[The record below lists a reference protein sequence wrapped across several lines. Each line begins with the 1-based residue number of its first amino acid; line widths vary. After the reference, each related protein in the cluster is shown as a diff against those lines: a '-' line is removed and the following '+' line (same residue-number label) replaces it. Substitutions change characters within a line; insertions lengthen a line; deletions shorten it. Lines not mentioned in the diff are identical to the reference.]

1 MTHLSHQSLTL
12 LATLGGQW
20 GFHVYVILGTRQS
33 SDDRKKAMFMKRFT
47 RPFRRLQ
54 GKLTL
59 SYTLTSVVTFL
70 LIEVTL
76 ITILLVVVSL
86 NISAIVLNNL
96 KQEALQAAPYY
107 IHGSPDQEALAT
119 WLHIIE
125 PTVSN
130 LGSGNNHPIFLSV
143 VDTQG
148 KSIASI
154 GTLSLPLATP
164 VQTELSPRNRAHLI
178 AVLHDGKGRTST
190 VEQDTGDTLVA
201 ITPIVG
207 QRAISRVRWS

>member
-1 MTHLSHQSLTL
+1 
-12 LATLGGQW
+12 
-20 GFHVYVILGTRQS
+20 
-33 SDDRKKAMFMKRFT
+33 MFMKRFT
-47 RPFRRLQ
+47 GRFRQLR

-86 NISAIVLNNL
+86 NISIFVLNNL

-107 IHGSPDQEALAT
+107 IHGSPDQEALMT

-130 LGSGNNHPIFLSV
+130 VGTGNKRPIFLSV
-143 VDTQG
+143 V
-148 KSIASI
+148 
-154 GTLSLPLATP
+154 
-164 VQTELSPRNRAHLI
+164 
-178 AVLHDGKGRTST
+178 
-190 VEQDTGDTLVA
+190 
-201 ITPIVG
+201 
-207 QRAISRVRWS
+207 